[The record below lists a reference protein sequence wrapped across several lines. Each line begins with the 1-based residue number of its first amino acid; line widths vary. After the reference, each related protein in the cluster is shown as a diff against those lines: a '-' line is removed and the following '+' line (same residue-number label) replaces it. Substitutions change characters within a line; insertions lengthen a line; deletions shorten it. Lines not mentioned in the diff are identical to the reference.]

1 MGTNI
6 TQSNGNATYNWNVSN
21 AAIVE
26 GPYTV
31 KCNITDNT
39 TPIYNLFYNVS
50 GSNDTKNVYIVGSS
64 DNQRPEFLSV
74 TATSAEHIVQNV
86 TINANVSDTYS
97 VTSVWVNITF
107 PNGTNFIQNLT
118 NTSSNNKIGIWNIS
132 LNTSLNLNGT
142 GDYTFILYAND
153 TNPNNTATTTGWFE
167 VYLPLTLFGNI
178 TNYNGNTNVSADL
191 TFYRNGT
198 RDIIHQTSTN
208 SSYKYYNLTVHK
220 RLYDLEVKVFNHTI
234 LFYDVNTTKTA
245 EQQFNTTS
253 ITNITNPL
261 NFTDIAVGI
270 INPAKYIEGKKLVA
284 LDINSILVNGITTV
298 TLNYSPSVTQPD
310 FDYDVMISKCSSWS
324 HSSNNC
330 SSWGD
335 PTGTVNPTSKTISLN
350 ISSYASLSSVYAAS
364 ETAICGNGR
373 CQSKEGCNEAY
384 YCTLDCSACSSGGTT
399 GSSSG
404 GGGGSSVTT
413 AQCGNN
419 ICETGENRDN
429 CPQDCGAPED
439 LFSLRTNLT
448 EVQMD
453 LGEEN
458 TYALWVTNNLNS
470 NLNVSISIIGTINK
484 FVSMGRST
492 LTVGPRKEEITN
504 IYVKIPNDAEPGTYT
519 GQLSIIGNNKTQT
532 IPVTIVVSLKG
543 EVYLDVVV
551 KALDKKVG
559 INETAKFYIT
569 LYDMGL
575 NKRFNANL
583 GYLIKEYET
592 DKIIYEENET
602 KFIQSTQSFQKNI
615 DLSNVNITVGRYWFE
630 VRVKYGIN
638 SASQQDDFEV
648 IKSFWTTKRI
658 NMTIIIVLTTTSVVS
673 ILYTRKRY
681 IQWKLGKAR
690 YIFPLDFNKL
700 PKGRVW
706 LGKIAET
713 AKKAYFD
720 MNDLRTHV
728 LTAGATGSGKSV
740 SATIFVEELLREK
753 IPVIVFDP
761 TAQWTGFVRPCRDPN
776 LLKYYKEFG
785 LNINETRPYTGMI
798 YEITDPNVNINFKKY
813 MNPGEVTVFTLN
825 RLKPGQYDV
834 AVKNIIDTIFA
845 QGWEESTKLK
855 MVVVFDE
862 VHRLLERYG
871 GTGGYISL
879 ERACREF
886 RKWGIGLIMVSQVL
900 SDFKEAIKGNVLTE
914 VQLHTKSLGDLSR
927 IEKKYG
933 LDYVKRVTKLEVG
946 TGMIQN
952 PKYNDGRPWFVA
964 FRPTFH
970 EPHKIPD
977 VELET
982 YKEYAS
988 LIDIIEMNI
997 EAIEKSGKD
1006 VFDLKTEL
1014 KLAKDKLKKGR
1025 FRMAKIYIDS
1035 LRKHLNI
1042 GEANT

>member
-1 MGTNI
+1 M
-6 TQSNGNATYNWNVSN
+6 
-21 AAIVE
+21 
-26 GPYTV
+26 
-31 KCNITDNT
+31 
-39 TPIYNLFYNVS
+39 
-50 GSNDTKNVYIVGSS
+50 
-64 DNQRPEFLSV
+64 
-74 TATSAEHIVQNV
+74 
-86 TINANVSDTYS
+86 
-97 VTSVWVNITF
+97 
-107 PNGTNFIQNLT
+107 
-118 NTSSNNKIGIWNIS
+118 
-132 LNTSLNLNGT
+132 
-142 GDYTFILYAND
+142 
-153 TNPNNTATTTGWFE
+153 
-167 VYLPLTLFGNI
+167 
-178 TNYNGNTNVSADL
+178 
-191 TFYRNGT
+191 
-198 RDIIHQTSTN
+198 
-208 SSYKYYNLTVHK
+208 
-220 RLYDLEVKVFNHTI
+220 KVFNHTI

-261 NFTDIAVGI
+261 NFTDVAISI
-270 INPAKYIEGKKLVA
+270 ISPAKYIEGKKLVA
-284 LDINSILVNGITTV
+284 LDINSILVNGITTI
-298 TLNYSPSVTQPD
+298 TLNYSASVTQPD
-310 FDYDVMISKCSSWS
+310 FDYDVRISKCSSWS

-330 SSWGD
+330 SSWDD
-335 PTGTVNPTSKTISLN
+335 PSGTVNPTPIRTVSVN
-350 ISSYASLSSVYAAS
+350 ISDYRSLSSVYAAS

-373 CQSKEGCNEAY
+373 CQSQEGCNEKY
-384 YCTLDCSACSSGGTT
+384 YCAADCPACTSSGTP
-399 GSSSG
+399 SSS
-404 GGGGSSVTT
+404 SSSSSSASNVITSK
-413 AQCGNN
+413 CGNN
-419 ICETGENRDN
+419 LCETGENRDN
-429 CPQDCGAPED
+429 CPQDCGIPED

-453 LGEEN
+453 LGEES
-458 TYALWVTNNLNS
+458 TYVLWITNNLNS
-470 NLNVSISIIGTINK
+470 NLNTSISILGTVNK
-484 FVSMGRST
+484 FVSLEKSF
-492 LTVGPRKEEITN
+492 LTVGPKKEEMVN
-504 IYVKIPNDAEPGTYT
+504 IYVKIPNDADPGTYT
-519 GQLSIIGNNKTQT
+519 GQLSIVGNNKTQT
-532 IPVTIVVSLKG
+532 IPVTITVSLKG

-559 INETAKFYIT
+559 INDTAKFYIT
-569 LYDMGL
+569 LYDMGF
-575 NKRFNANL
+575 NKRFNAIL
-583 GYLIKEYET
+583 SYIIKEYET

-602 KFIQSTQSFQKNI
+602 KFIESTQSFQKAI
-615 DLSNVNITVGRYWFE
+615 HLSNLNITPGHYWFE
-630 VRVKYGIN
+630 VRVKSGDKF
-638 SASQQDDFEV
+638 STSQQDDFEV
-648 IKSFWTTKRI
+648 IKSFWTTQRI
-658 NMTIIIVLTTTSVVS
+658 SMTVIIVLTTTSVIS
-673 ILYTRKRY
+673 ILYTRKKY

-700 PKGRVW
+700 PRGKVW

-713 AKKAYFD
+713 SKKAFFD
-720 MNDLRTHV
+720 MTDLRTHV

-740 SATIFVEELLREK
+740 SATIFVEELLKEK

-785 LNINETRPYTGMI
+785 LNINDTRPYNGMI

-825 RLKPGQYDV
+825 KLKPGQYDI
-834 AVKNIIDTIFA
+834 AVQNIIDTIFA

-879 ERACREF
+879 EKACREF

-988 LIDIIEMNI
+988 LIDIIESNI